1 MRPPA
6 AIVRGTVGTRR
17 RTFAAVAVVIG
28 AAATIGVAAVQA
40 GPGRPAIHFA
50 DPAPSDLRDLATTT
64 WARFLDAI
72 PARWAC
78 VPDVTLRGA
87 WTFRNR
93 ASYDP
98 DSEIVT
104 LRIPGTAPNLA
115 ASMVHEFA
123 HHVEFACHE
132 QRPLRSRFL
141 DAQGIP
147 PGTPWRDGPEWSDIP
162 SEQYAQA
169 MIQVVLGRQPNPL
182 VPITPA
188 AVAAIRDW
196 GRGR

>member
-1 MRPPA
+1 VATRKRTIA
-6 AIVRGTVGTRR
+6 VTAI
-17 RTFAAVAVVIG
+17 AIG
-28 AAATIGVAAVQA
+28 AIATLGIGVVAVQA

-50 DPAPSDLRDLATTT
+50 DPAPQDLRDLATAT
-64 WARFLDAI
+64 WARFLDSI
-72 PARWAC
+72 PARVGC

-98 DSEIVT
+98 DTEVVT

-123 HHVEFACHE
+123 HHVEFACAA
-132 QRPLRSRFL
+132 QRPLRSRFMA
-141 DAQGIP
+141 AQGIP
-147 PGTPWRDGPEWSDIP
+147 RGTPWRDGPEWSAIP

-169 MIQVVLGRQPNPL
+169 MIQVVMGRQLNPL